1 MQVKVDEKVRYH
13 RACMKNVQVKS
24 PYFFSEL
31 AEYIL

>member
-13 RACMKNVQVKS
+13 RSCMKNVQVKS